1 MACPIL
7 NCCNDITIAITSIF
21 NEKTIVCLSLIHI
34 LYNGAPKDM
43 IYSVIAG
50 DQVKLVTRQVREI
63 DPQAFINIL
72 KTDQVAGNFYQR
84 PND

>member
-1 MACPIL
+1 
-7 NCCNDITIAITSIF
+7 
-21 NEKTIVCLSLIHI
+21 
-34 LYNGAPKDM
+34 M

-50 DQVKLVTRQVREI
+50 DQVKKVTRRVREI
-63 DPQAFINIL
+63 DPKAFINIL